1 MHDEEVVMTPSWFT
15 RVLALGD
22 SGGDV
27 ELVQRKLHAS
37 TSGTYDT
44 ATEARV
50 RGFQKYHGLLVT
62 GVVDASTADVL
73 GESIRHGMIPDWY
86 FRDLAPG
93 DQGIDVAR
101 VRELLGLSP
110 GRVVFD
116 THLEVALRRFQ
127 SAHGLISTGVI
138 SEQDA
143 IVIGDDVPWYK
154 GDMMNPEAHS
164 L

>member
-1 MHDEEVVMTPSWFT
+1 
-15 RVLALGD
+15 LALGD

-27 ELVQRKLHAS
+27 RLVQRKLHAG
-37 TSGTYDT
+37 TSGTYDR

-50 RGFQKYHGLLVT
+50 RGFQRHRGLLVT
-62 GVVDASTADVL
+62 GVVDASTADAL
-73 GESIRHGMIPDWY
+73 GESIRQGMIPDWY

-101 VRELLGLSP
+101 VRELLGLTD
-110 GRVVFD
+110 GHVVFD
-116 THLEVALRRFQ
+116 AHLEVALRRFQ
-127 SAHGLISTGVI
+127 SAHGLYPTGVI